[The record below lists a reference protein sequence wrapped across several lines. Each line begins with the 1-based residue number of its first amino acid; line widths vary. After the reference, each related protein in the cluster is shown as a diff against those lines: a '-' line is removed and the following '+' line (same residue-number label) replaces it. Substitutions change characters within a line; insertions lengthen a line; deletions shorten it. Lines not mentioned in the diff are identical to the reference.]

1 MTGILITMPSER
13 FKTQEFI
20 QETLRILKSEELPGL
35 IAAISYIPFFGW
47 LFIWIFRKD
56 QKFASFHI
64 LQALKLNV
72 GFIAI
77 YAVVWFLR
85 EFPVISWILSL
96 IRVNPIVTDFISYVS
111 WIVFLGYSALGAWNA
126 YQEKESTL
134 PFFPE
139 MENELQKIFKKIRT
153 GSP

>member
-1 MTGILITMPSER
+1 MSSER
-13 FKTQEFI
+13 FKTQELI

-35 IAAISYIPFFGW
+35 IAAFSYLPFFGW
-47 LFIWIFRKD
+47 LFLWIFRKT
-56 QKFASFHI
+56 QKFAYFHI
-64 LQALKLNV
+64 LQSLKLNCA
-72 GFIAI
+72 FIVI
-77 YAVVWFLR
+77 YSLVWFLR

-96 IRVNPIVTDFISYVS
+96 IRINPIVTDFISYVS
-111 WIVFLGYSALGAWNA
+111 WIAFLCYSLLGAWNA

>member
-1 MTGILITMPSER
+1 MSSER

-20 QETLRILKSEELPGL
+20 QEMLRILKSEELPGL
-35 IAAISYIPFFGW
+35 VAAISYVPFFGW
-47 LFIWIFRKD
+47 LFVWVFRKA
-56 QKFASFHI
+56 QTFAAFHI
-64 LQALKLNV
+64 VQALKLNI
-72 GFIAI
+72 GFIGI
-77 YAVVWFLR
+77 YSVVWFLR

-111 WIVFLGYSALGAWNA
+111 WIAFLGYSALGAWNA
-126 YQEKESTL
+126 YQEKEFTL

-139 MENELQKIFKKIRT
+139 IENEIQRIFKKIRT